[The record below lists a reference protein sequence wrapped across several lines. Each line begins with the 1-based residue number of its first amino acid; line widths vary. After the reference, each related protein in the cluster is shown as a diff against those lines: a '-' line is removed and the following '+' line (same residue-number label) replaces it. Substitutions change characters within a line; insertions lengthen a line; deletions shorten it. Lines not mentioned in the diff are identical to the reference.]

1 MDCSI
6 KPDEVTSNTKSNLR
20 RSYTLSTRVVAL
32 LLFAMIVHGATAE
45 IMHKHGSA
53 LAPASALLNTAT
65 PAASNPEDAD
75 SSLNQT
81 RTRNECV
88 ICQLH
93 QNLSNTLFSS
103 LPGIVPPRALLA
115 LGLTIAASYSSQNS
129 TAQHGRAPPSAS
141 LF

>member
-1 MDCSI
+1 M
-6 KPDEVTSNTKSNLR
+6 TSNTKSNLR

-32 LLFAMIVHGATAE
+32 LLLAMIVHGATAE
-45 IMHKHGSA
+45 IMHKHGGIA
-53 LAPASALLNTAT
+53 QASALVNTAS
-65 PAASNPEDAD
+65 PAASNSEDAN

-103 LPGIVPPRALLA
+103 LPGTAPPQAQLA
-115 LGLTIAASYSSQNS
+115 LGLALSVSYSSQSS

>member
-1 MDCSI
+1 
-6 KPDEVTSNTKSNLR
+6 
-20 RSYTLSTRVVAL
+20 VAL

-45 IMHKHGSA
+45 IMHKHGG
-53 LAPASALLNTAT
+53 LAPASALLNTAS
-65 PAASNPEDAD
+65 PAASNPEDAN

-103 LPGIVPPRALLA
+103 LPGIAPPPTQLA
-115 LGLTIAASYSSQNS
+115 RGLAITVSYSSQNS

>member
-1 MDCSI
+1 
-6 KPDEVTSNTKSNLR
+6 VTSNTKSNLR

-45 IMHKHGSA
+45 IMHKHGGP
-53 LAPASALLNTAT
+53 APASALINTGT
-65 PAASNPEDAD
+65 PAASNSEDAD

-103 LPGIVPPRALLA
+103 LPGTAPPPTQLA
-115 LGLTIAASYSSQNS
+115 LGLAIAISYSSQNS
-129 TAQHGRAPPSAS
+129 TASHGRAPPSAS
-141 LF
+141 LS

>member
-1 MDCSI
+1 VDCSI

-45 IMHKHGSA
+45 IMHKHGG
-53 LAPASALLNTAT
+53 LAPASALLNTASH
-65 PAASNPEDAD
+65 AASNPEDAD

-103 LPGIVPPRALLA
+103 LPGITPPRALLA
-115 LGLTIAASYSSQNS
+115 HGPAIAVYYSSQNG
-129 TAQHGRAPPSAS
+129 TAQHGRAPPSVS